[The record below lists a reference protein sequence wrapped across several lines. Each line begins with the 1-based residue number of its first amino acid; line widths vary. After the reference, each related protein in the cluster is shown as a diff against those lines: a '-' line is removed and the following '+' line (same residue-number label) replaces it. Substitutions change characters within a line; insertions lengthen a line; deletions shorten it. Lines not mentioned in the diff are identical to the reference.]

1 MNALT
6 PQARALINRFQGG
19 FPIAGRPFHGVA
31 ANLGMPET
39 VLIQTVRQLLD
50 DGLLSRFGPL
60 YDATR
65 LGGAVTLAA
74 LSAPEGAYDQVA
86 QVVNR
91 MPAVA
96 HNYRREHALNMWFV
110 VASNHPEGIGECL
123 DAIRAETGLRVYD
136 FPKRREFY
144 LGLWLEIDRQ
154 GRACTVPVP
163 AEFQPGGAAGAPGGF
178 ELTPALQRLVAAT
191 QAGLPPVAEPYAE
204 VAAELRLPV
213 EQVMGDL
220 RRMLSAG
227 VIRRIGAVPN
237 HYRLGLRGNGMTVWD
252 VPDDEVAALG
262 ARVGALDFV
271 SHCYERPRHAR
282 VWPYNLFAMV
292 HGRDRAEVRDKTL
305 RLRELLGDRVR
316 AHDVLF
322 SSAVLKKTG
331 LRVAA

>member
-1 MNALT
+1 MKALT
-6 PQARALINRFQGG
+6 PQARAFVNRFQGG

-50 DGLLSRFGPL
+50 EGLLSRFGPL

-74 LSAPEGAYDQVA
+74 LSVPEGAYEQVA

-110 VASNHPEGIGECL
+110 VASDRPEGIGECL

-144 LGLWLEIDRQ
+144 LGLWLDIDGQ
-154 GRACTVPVP
+154 GRASTVPVP
-163 AEFQPGGAAGAPGGF
+163 AALQVPGVAATPGDF
-178 ELTPALQRLVAAT
+178 AVTADLQRLVAAT

-204 VAAELRLPV
+204 VATQLGLPV
-213 EQVMGDL
+213 DAVMNDI

-252 VPDDEVAALG
+252 VPDDQVAALG
-262 ARVGALDFV
+262 ARIGALDFV

-292 HGRDRAEVRDKTL
+292 HGRDRAEVRAKTL
-305 RLRELLGDRVR
+305 RLREVLGDRVR